1 MKEPSSAQD
10 GVQEKT
16 ESLGNIAF
24 PGKGEKICD
33 RGAEL
38 LAVSIS
44 RNT

>member
-1 MKEPSSAQD
+1 MKEPSSEQD

-16 ESLGNIAF
+16 EPFGNIAF

-38 LAVSIS
+38 IAVSFS
-44 RNT
+44 RKT